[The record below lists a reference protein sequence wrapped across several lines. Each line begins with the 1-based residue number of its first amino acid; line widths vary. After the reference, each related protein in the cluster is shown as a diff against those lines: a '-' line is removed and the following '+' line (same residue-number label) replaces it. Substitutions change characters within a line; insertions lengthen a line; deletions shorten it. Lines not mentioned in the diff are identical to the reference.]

1 MLQLPSVEAA
11 ALITACCAKEQHN
24 DPQRSFAIQ
33 GPCWELCISRRGNE
47 LWDCSHME
55 AVMKIRHVFVGAT
68 IAIGLAWAAASAEA
82 APAVATAGDLASAAR
97 ESSSVDQVY
106 WSRRCWR
113 YGGHLRCRRHWV
125 DYGYGPYYY
134 DEPYYYRPA
143 FGFFFGGPRHHHH
156 FRRW

>member
-1 MLQLPSVEAA
+1 
-11 ALITACCAKEQHN
+11 
-24 DPQRSFAIQ
+24 
-33 GPCWELCISRRGNE
+33 
-47 LWDCSHME
+47 ME

-97 ESSSVDQVY
+97 ESSNVDQVY

-113 YGGHLRCRRHWV
+113 YGGHVRCRRHWV